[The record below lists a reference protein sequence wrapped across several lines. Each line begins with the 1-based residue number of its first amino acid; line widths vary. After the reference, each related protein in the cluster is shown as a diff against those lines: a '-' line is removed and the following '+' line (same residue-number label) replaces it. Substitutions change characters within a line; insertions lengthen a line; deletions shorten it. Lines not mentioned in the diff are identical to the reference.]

1 MDAVIIEGLTKKYN
15 SFTALD
21 NLNLKI
27 KSNMIVGY
35 LGPNGAGKTT
45 TIKILTNLIRAT
57 NGKVY
62 IDNVDVA
69 EDPKQALSNVGV
81 VAETPEFYPYL
92 TPRETLSYLG
102 KVRGMDREYIK
113 KRNKEVMEEVKLMEW
128 MDQRIGKFS
137 RGMKQRL
144 AIAQAFLHEPQILI
158 FDEPASGLDPR
169 GLIEVREIIK
179 RQKKENR
186 TIFMSSHLLHEV
198 QEVCD
203 KLALLNFGKLIAY
216 DDVDNLSKLTIIKK
230 IEVKTH
236 SALTPDQITR
246 IKNLTNVENVQRRDA
261 NTFVIEFE
269 GDDAVKA
276 DLLNDMQELG
286 LKVVSFKSEGTDLEN
301 IYMSMIKESR

>member
-216 DDVDNLSKLTIIKK
+216 DDVGNLSKLTIIKK

>member
-15 SFTALD
+15 SFTALN

-113 KRNKEVMEEVKLMEW
+113 KRNKEVMEEVKLTEW

-246 IKNLTNVENVQRRDA
+246 IKNVTNVENVQRRDA